1 MTNSERYRAAFGH
14 IRAPE
19 GAAQRARERLE
30 RKETAPRPKRRF
42 SRLAAGLAAAA
53 VLIVGAV
60 GAEASSGEISNLL
73 VLLYGGAQTELV
85 DTVGRPVNAS
95 TTANGYTLT
104 AEAVIGDRYQY
115 KVVYTLTR
123 DDGEAIP
130 QGVALREWDG
140 TRFGSGGGSLE
151 VVREGLPENQIYLV
165 ESWGGAAPVLGR
177 NYSVTYR
184 DLIRYDASNDS
195 YECLTEGEWSLQFTL
210 RYRDCAV
217 RIPVH
222 DLCVTGAKGN
232 EYTIKELLLSPLG
245 VHVELIA
252 PNTLRSDSEA
262 APTLLEDFQISLRL
276 ADGTEYADF
285 PGRESGGGG
294 SANAATLK
302 AHCNVTFKM
311 PVSLDEMEAL
321 ILCGTEIPLGDR

>member
-1 MTNSERYRAAFGH
+1 MTNSERYRSAFGH

-30 RKETAPRPKRRF
+30 RKETAPQPKRRF

-53 VLIVGAV
+53 ALIVGTV

-73 VLLYGGAQTELV
+73 ILLYGGAQTELV

-95 TTANGYTLT
+95 ATANGYTIT
-104 AEAVIGDRYQY
+104 ADAVIGDRYQY

-130 QGVALREWDG
+130 QGATVREWDG
-140 TRFGSGGGSLE
+140 TRFASGGGSLE
-151 VVREGLPENQIYLV
+151 VVREGLPEHQMYFV

-177 NYSVTYR
+177 NYSVTFR
-184 DLIRYDASNDS
+184 DLVRYDTENDS
-195 YECLTEGEWSLQFTL
+195 CECLAEGEWKLQFTL
-210 RYRDCAV
+210 RYRDCTV
-217 RIPVH
+217 RVPVRG
-222 DLCVTGAKGN
+222 LCVTGAEGN
-232 EYTIKELLLSPLG
+232 EYTVKELLLSPLG
-245 VHVELIA
+245 VHVELTA
-252 PNTLRSDSEA
+252 PNTLQ
-262 APTLLEDFQISLRL
+262 PQTLLEDFQVSLRL

-285 PGRESGGGG
+285 SDREGGG
-294 SANAATLK
+294 SGSLDAVTLK

-311 PVSLDEMEAL
+311 PVPLEEIEAL
-321 ILCGTEIPLGDR
+321 LICGTEIPLEDH